1 MAQRKALGRGLSA
14 LLGGEE
20 PSTTTA
26 VKNQIIEIPIDRI
39 RPGGDQ
45 TRTVFD
51 KDALEEMAASI
62 KRLGVVN
69 PIVVHEASG
78 FYELIAG
85 ERRWRASKELGHKT
99 IRAMV
104 ENRSDE
110 DRLLIAIAT
119 NVHNEK
125 LTPVEE
131 AQSYE
136 LLARRLGCTHEEVA
150 QKIGKS
156 RSHVTNMLRVLKLP
170 DSIRRHINSGKVNL
184 GQAKVLAGLDDR
196 EQEKMLKRILEGGL
210 SVREVEKSAP
220 SKKKVPRGTSGRGAT
235 EDLAHLEKKL
245 RDHLQTKVAIRGS
258 RGGKGRIEIDYY
270 SDENLGRI
278 LKKMGLS

>member
-14 LLGGEE
+14 LLGGDE

-51 KDALEEMAASI
+51 KEALEEMAASI

-85 ERRWRASKELGHKT
+85 ERRWRACKELGLKT

-110 DRLLIAIAT
+110 DRLLMAIAT
-119 NVHNEK
+119 NIHNEK

-136 LLARRLGCTHEEVA
+136 LLSRRLGCTHEEVA

-156 RSHVTNMLRVLKLP
+156 RSHVTNLLRVLKLP
-170 DSIRRHINSGKVNL
+170 DGIRRHINAGRVSL
-184 GQAKVLAGLDDR
+184 GQAKVLAGLDEK

-220 SKKKVPRGTSGRGAT
+220 RKKVPRGTSPRIHT